1 MANLSPL
8 FYGLDPLHRLHL
20 KLLIKDIYTLEQL
33 PDRKDLY
40 CFYTHPV
47 KNVTL
52 CGIVVAVEQTHHN
65 LAYTLDDGTGSISCC
80 QWKNTIA
87 TKQPWPLGTSLFIAG
102 TVREY
107 RGSRQVIVRSLS
119 QVLDPNIEVLHAV
132 EAIALHK
139 NRYTKPF
146 SLPSTAVENEDAIK
160 KHLAQDNSQSQLIT
174 SSQLA
179 DPTPSQKFHK
189 ALLQYLKTEYDNDH
203 FSCHEAGRGNPE
215 LERLARHMLIELHN
229 GSNPPPRQVT
239 ELFVA
244 SVNALAKSGEIVQVD
259 GPSGM
264 YRVLTDE
271 ELQDTILKVI
281 EEAST
286 STSLHQGGVLREFI
300 IQQIISVEIYS
311 RLSRERILQCLKKM
325 VSSSILYHTAP
336 REYKIVA

>member
-33 PDRKDLY
+33 PDRK
-40 CFYTHPV
+40 
-47 KNVTL
+47 
-52 CGIVVAVEQTHHN
+52 G
-65 LAYTLDDGTGSISCC
+65 
-80 QWKNTIA
+80 
-87 TKQPWPLGTSLFIAG
+87 
-102 TVREY
+102 
-107 RGSRQVIVRSLS
+107 